1 MTGLGT
7 LSAIL
12 VMALA
17 VALVAFVY
25 WLVVRVLRKAGYSGW
40 WCLLM
45 LVPFVNLIMIWVFA
59 FAHWPRLGM
68 GGTRRA

>member
-59 FAHWPRLGM
+59 FAHWPRLGV
-68 GGTRRA
+68 GGARRA